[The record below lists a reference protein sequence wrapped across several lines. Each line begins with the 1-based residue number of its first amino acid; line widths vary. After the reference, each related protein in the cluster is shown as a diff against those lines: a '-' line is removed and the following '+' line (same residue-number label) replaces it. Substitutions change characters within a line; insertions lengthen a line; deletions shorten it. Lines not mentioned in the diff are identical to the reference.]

1 MNFQRFDRYIF
12 PFESEKHL
20 KVPIENELRRLEKI
34 KSANKGMWN
43 TYYDNE
49 LIITCLYNH
58 MKNLYE
64 LNRDLEKIDLLK
76 LQNEKLEKRII
87 ETNMQKKKEID
98 EARSRNPNSQ
108 GQDNS
113 LLKEYQRSTEFLTST
128 LNETNEKA
136 RKLLENELKKTNAKP
151 HK

>member
-1 MNFQRFDRYIF
+1 MQRFDRYIY

-34 KSANKGMWN
+34 KSANKSMWN

-49 LIITCLYNH
+49 LTITCLYNH

-64 LNRDLEKIDLLK
+64 LNRDLSQIDLLK
-76 LQNEKLEKRII
+76 GQNEELEKRII
-87 ETNMQKKKEID
+87 ETNVQKQKEIN
-98 EARSRNPNSQ
+98 EAKKNRGGDGSNENTV
-108 GQDNS
+108 
-113 LLKEYQRSTEFLTST
+113 LKEYQRNTEFLIST

-136 RKLLENELKKTNAKP
+136 RKLL
-151 HK
+151 

>member
-1 MNFQRFDRYIF
+1 MALSEEAKTAIMNFQRFDRYIF

-34 KSANKGMWN
+34 KSANKSMWN

-64 LNRDLEKIDLLK
+64 LNRDLEQIDLLK
-76 LQNEKLEKRII
+76 VQNEKLERRII
-87 ETNMQKKKEID
+87 ETNIQKKKELD
-98 EARSRNPNSQ
+98 EARGKNPVPA
-108 GQDNS
+108 GQ
-113 LLKEYQRSTEFLTST
+113 
-128 LNETNEKA
+128 
-136 RKLLENELKKTNAKP
+136 
-151 HK
+151 